1 MVSESEYVDA
11 GNPRLGGEGSGSG
24 NDSGSGRGSSTAP
37 VMASVSMSLFVY
49 SPRERLVVFDIDGTI
64 TRADVRGYLESVYMD
79 RYDFVHDGV
88 ADFMTHLT
96 REHKNVHF
104 IYVTSR
110 PLEHL
115 SHTRKLLSQNQGPP
129 GPVFMNPESLAAA
142 LVQEAVLKR
151 SASMKTR
158 YLADIRAVFT
168 ASSRTSSPMD
178 TPFVLGFGNRD
189 SDDQAYRKGAL
200 LSGQGVYIVDTNS
213 VLRGE
218 GGAVYTDGYRCTRLR
233 AQLASV
239 LGS

>member
-1 MVSESEYVDA
+1 MVRESEYVNA
-11 GNPRLGGEGSGSG
+11 GNPHLGDEGSGG
-24 NDSGSGRGSSTAP
+24 GGDGSSTAP
-37 VMASVSMSLFVY
+37 VMASVTMSLYVY
-49 SPRERLVVFDIDGTI
+49 SPRHRLVVFDIDGTI

-88 ADFMTHLT
+88 AEFMTRLS
-96 REHKNVHF
+96 REHKNVRF

-115 SHTRKLLSQNQGPP
+115 THTRKLLSQNQGPP

-158 YLADIRAVFT
+158 YLADIRTVFT
-168 ASSRTSSPMD
+168 ASSRTSSSMD

-218 GGAVYTDGYRCTRLR
+218 GGAVYADGYRCTRLL
-233 AQLASV
+233 AQIASV
-239 LGS
+239 IGN